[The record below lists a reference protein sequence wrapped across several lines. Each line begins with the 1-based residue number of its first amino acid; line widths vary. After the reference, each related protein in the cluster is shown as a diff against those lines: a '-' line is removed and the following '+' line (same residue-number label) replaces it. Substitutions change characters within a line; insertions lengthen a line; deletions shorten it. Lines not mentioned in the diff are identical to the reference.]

1 MFNQGVSSMSDYGV
15 DWITLGSGSPSIAI
29 GTSVLVFL
37 MRLTI
42 ISAVKNKIEINVPTN
57 HNPRGKRKCSILRRS
72 GLSGSGSGSKGT
84 SAAVNPA

>member
-15 DWITLGSGSPSIAI
+15 TSMTPGCISL

-57 HNPRGKRKCSILRRS
+57 HNPRGKRKCSILRGS
-72 GLSGSGSGSKGT
+72 GLSGSGSGLK
-84 SAAVNPA
+84 